1 MKLTVS
7 SGGVPVGSYLGRF
20 VGVEKVTNDFGDGLA
35 WRWEI
40 VGGPHAGQRVGRITT
55 AQPTT
60 KNVCGKILAGLIG
73 KPLSA
78 GEQFDLDG
86 CVGKTYLLVVA
97 EGERGGTRVE
107 SVTTAPI
114 S

>member
-7 SGGVPVGSYLGRF
+7 SGGVPVGSYLGKF
-20 VGVEKVTNDFGDGLA
+20 LGVEKVTNDYGDGLS

-40 VGGPHAGQRVGRITT
+40 VSGPHAGQKVGRITT
-55 AQPTT
+55 PQPTT
-60 KNVCGKILAGLIG
+60 KNVCGKIVAGVIG

-78 GEQFDLDG
+78 GEEIDLAA
-86 CVGKTYLLVVA
+86 CVSKTYLLVVT

-114 S
+114 A